1 VRRFLVTAGLLL
13 VIGSACWAAGK
24 ASKDS
29 PAAAK
34 TRKKLK
40 QKISVDFN
48 DTRLQDVA
56 DTLKKEFDN
65 KLSIKLDTTGGVSK
79 NITITYSAKNKP
91 LETILDEMFKKVQ
104 LGYVVISAPKASD
117 PRNRL
122 DGWIMIRK
130 GTQRGYEAGHETG
143 EEKPA
148 EEKDDDDKPK
158 DKDKKAKDKKSKD
171 KKTKDKKT
179 KDKKKDGD
187 DNGKDK
193 QQAEPDKEEQQA
205 ASKLRLAQMF
215 ERDGLKKQAKK
226 RYEDIVK
233 QFPNTKAAEEAKKR
247 LKNLEK

>member
-13 VIGSACWAAGK
+13 VIGSACLAARK

-34 TRKKLK
+34 TRQKLK
-40 QKISVDFN
+40 KKISVDFN
-48 DTRLQDVA
+48 DTGLSDIVK
-56 DTLKKEFDN
+56 TLKTEFDN
-65 KLSIKLDTTGGVSK
+65 KLSVKFDNGVSG
-79 NITITYSAKNKP
+79 NITITYSAENKP
-91 LETILDEMFKKVQ
+91 LEVILDEMFKKVR

-117 PRNRL
+117 PNNRF
-122 DGWIMIRK
+122 DGWLLLKM
-130 GTQRGYEAGHETG
+130 GDQRGYEAGKDEG
-143 EEKPA
+143 EDKQA
-148 EEKDDDDKPK
+148 EDKNDDKPK
-158 DKDKKAKDKKSKD
+158 DKDKKAKDKKAKD
-171 KKTKDKKT
+171 KKA

-193 QQAEPDKEEQQA
+193 QQADPDKEEQQA